1 MLMES
6 TPQFKFYSD
15 LETMESPTD
24 RIPTV
29 EIHAMMQERMIR
41 QHKPAVYDEYELL
54 RRDVRKARIR
64 QDVSIAAW
72 QPFAIF
78 FVILIVYAIV
88 LIWPE
93 KSYALLLLRVWL
105 SK

>member
-1 MLMES
+1 MLMEN
-6 TPQFKFYSD
+6 TPQFKFYND
-15 LETMESPTD
+15 LETMDSPTD

-29 EIHAMMQERMIR
+29 EIHAMMQEKMLR
-41 QHKPAVYDEYELL
+41 QHKPVVYDEYELL
-54 RRDVRKARIR
+54 RNDVRKARIR

-72 QPFAIF
+72 TPFAIF
-78 FVILIVYAIV
+78 FLIFIVYMVV